1 MVAITTKYFGPTNT
15 KGSRI
20 KATANGN
27 SITISFDYS
36 LDSEARHAK
45 AARALC
51 DKMGWENKLIAGGLD
66 AGNYVFVMLPKG
78 MDTAEITT
86 Y

>member
-1 MVAITTKYFGPTNT
+1 MVAITTKYFGPTNF

-20 KATANGN
+20 KASANGN
-27 SITISFDYS
+27 SVTIGFDYA
-36 LDSEARHAK
+36 LGSEERHAK

-51 DKMGWENKLIAGGLD
+51 DKMGWKNKLIAGGLD
-66 AGNYVFVMLPKG
+66 AGNYVFVMVPKDCNVG
-78 MDTAEITT
+78 DVTT